1 MTEAG
6 AVKDPERCPRRTDRG
21 GGVMDRVN
29 RRCATCKFWFNG
41 GPGADTCMKKLTSIQ
56 IRVIEELP
64 ASYTVLCGQVHA
76 NNGQQC
82 KQWEKK

>member
-1 MTEAG
+1 
-6 AVKDPERCPRRTDRG
+6 
-21 GGVMDRVN
+21 MDRVD

-41 GPGADTCMKKLTSIQ
+41 GPGADTCMKKLTSLQ
-56 IRVIEELP
+56 IRVLDELP
-64 ASYTVLCGQVHA
+64 ASYTVLGGQVHA